1 MYLII
6 QMKEELK
13 EILNTNKKVIL
24 IASDFS
30 KIEEALAILD
40 MHKDIK
46 VLSVDDRCG
55 QHENVQVITRD
66 EEREILDLYY
76 MYEFS
81 DKFLALE
88 NSSQYGSVFDYVEEG
103 IISFDEAIRSLIS

>member
-1 MYLII
+1 MLRGRLTTYLA
-6 QMKEELK
+6 QYR
-13 EILNTNKKVIL
+13 KVIL

-30 KIEEALAILD
+30 RIEEALAILD

-46 VLSVDDRCG
+46 MLSVDGRCNR
-55 QHENVQVITRD
+55 HENAQVITRD
-66 EEREILDLYY
+66 EEREILDFYH

-81 DKFLALE
+81 DKFLVLE
-88 NSSQYGSVFDYVEEG
+88 NSSQYGSVFDYVEAG